1 MEQHESVINHTDLTE
16 APLGLSW
23 WQHRQNINVHQAS
36 QPPVPA
42 PETAKATWSHTFRCS
57 AAGCACTF
65 QRSRDYKEH
74 LLGCHP
80 QELPAAT
87 TYPKSIEIKNI
98 NCSDTDLYELYNSN
112 GNGPP
117 DCNSQHAPIDVSHI
131 ADSSTLKQI
140 REVKEVDSH
149 QTYDKVLL
157 EEFIPSAQC
166 MVDSKK
172 PEDGHKKVQQVD
184 KPSCIFYDFEV
195 NLHVTTMFH
204 QHLCI
209 DHFPCNAGWN
219 NGTAELLFTTLSSFG
234 KLRLYIGYWPV
245 FTAEIHM

>member
-1 MEQHESVINHTDLTE
+1 MAHLFNPTSDLHDTNTR
-16 APLGLSW
+16 LS
-23 WQHRQNINVHQAS
+23 
-36 QPPVPA
+36 
-42 PETAKATWSHTFRCS
+42 EE
-57 AAGCACTF
+57 
-65 QRSRDYKEH
+65 D
-74 LLGCHP
+74 
-80 QELPAAT
+80 
-87 TYPKSIEIKNI
+87 IEFIDGWLRLN
-98 NCSDTDLYELYNSN
+98 SDTDLYELYNSN

-140 REVKEVDSH
+140 REVKEVDVSEMYTSANPSSALQNIITDHTCDLSNLCLQSH